1 MPTERNVLD
10 NDSTG
15 ASTKEIMSRCGWKSM
30 AMVVGYE
37 HASEERDAL
46 LAQALNPY
54 TNGGNVVSIGSSS
67 NPIAQVACT
76 TTLRWKVRSWTYP
89 R

>member
-1 MPTERNVLD
+1 MESIIDYYANPT
-10 NDSTG
+10 SG
-15 ASTKEIMSRCGWKSM
+15 SWAEI
-30 AMVVGYE
+30 GYE